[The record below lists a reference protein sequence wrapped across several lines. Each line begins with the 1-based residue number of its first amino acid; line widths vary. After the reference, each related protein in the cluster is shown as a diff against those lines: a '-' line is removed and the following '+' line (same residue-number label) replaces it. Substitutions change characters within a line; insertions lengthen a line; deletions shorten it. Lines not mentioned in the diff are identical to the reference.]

1 MIGLCKKINYLKHFD
16 SIKLNH
22 VNPAFNEEDV
32 LYSNTIGKVYPADN
46 NYDNDALPKSYIK
59 TPDIKSKDDT
69 YDNDKNDPR
78 YITNSSS
85 SQTSVPQGPD
95 QPVMVESNTYL
106 TTIDDL
112 YS

>member
-1 MIGLCKKINYLKHFD
+1 M
-16 SIKLNH
+16 
-22 VNPAFNEEDV
+22 
-32 LYSNTIGKVYPADN
+32 YPADN

-59 TPDIKSKDDT
+59 TPDINSTDDT

-85 SQTSVPQGPD
+85 SQTSVPQDPD
-95 QPVMVESNTYL
+95 QPVMIESNAYL